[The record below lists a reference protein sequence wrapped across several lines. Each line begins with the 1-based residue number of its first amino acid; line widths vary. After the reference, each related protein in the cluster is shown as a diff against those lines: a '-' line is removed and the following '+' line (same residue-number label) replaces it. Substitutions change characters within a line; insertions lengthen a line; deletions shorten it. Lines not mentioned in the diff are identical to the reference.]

1 MTVISVDQY
10 TLACDGCGDQ
20 LDDLYDEDL
29 DAEEAG
35 AKFGWT
41 KTSDYGHACKEC
53 SEEPS

>member
-1 MTVISVDQY
+1 VTVISVDQY
-10 TLACDGCGDQ
+10 TLVCDGCGDQ